1 MLNSRLHGLPAAG
14 QSVWSDQISRSMID
28 SGELERR
35 ITEDAISG
43 VTSNPTIFADAITKS
58 SDYDRSLRELAKS
71 RPRRQRNPGTVWSPP
86 TSPTPATFFARSGS
100 GATAATGSSRSR

>member
-35 ITEDAISG
+35 ITEDAISPAG
-43 VTSNPTIFADAITKS
+43 IGQG
-58 SDYDRSLRELAKS
+58 
-71 RPRRQRNPGTVWSPP
+71 RP
-86 TSPTPATFFARSGS
+86 
-100 GATAATGSSRSR
+100 

>member
-43 VTSNPTIFADAITKS
+43 VTSNPTIFAAAITKS
-58 SDYDRSLRELAKS
+58 SDYDRSLKELEVTTW
-71 RPRRQRNPGTVWSPP
+71 R
-86 TSPTPATFFARSGS
+86 
-100 GATAATGSSRSR
+100 